1 VVAAPRA
8 APCYHEAVSDRVRI
22 GTCSGLAEAA
32 LLRSMFTAHGI
43 GGAIGAEHRVSVL
56 TGLGGGFASL
66 DIWVDEDEHEE
77 ALALLRSLRS
87 GEADPG
93 DHDEPSSEADDPHDG
108 PCVDDASAHGHDEI
122 PGELR
127 LRIHRRRQ
135 TAVALLL
142 GACVTFG
149 TAHAFTRAWARAT
162 LLMIVEAI
170 GIGYVI
176 VGNSLGMVAVIGAV
190 IADVTGALWRIHG
203 GGSGAGEIDAEAAR
217 SPLPVAR
224 LRVR

>member
-1 VVAAPRA
+1 M
-8 APCYHEAVSDRVRI
+8 SDRVRI

-32 LLRSMFTAHGI
+32 LLRSVFVAHGI
-43 GGAIGAEHRVSVL
+43 GGAIGDEHHVGVFTVL
-56 TGLGGGFASL
+56 GGLGGGFASL

-87 GEADPG
+87 NEADPG
-93 DHDEPSSEADDPHDG
+93 DRDEPPSEAANPDDEPRD
-108 PCVDDASAHGHDEI
+108 DDASAHGHDEI

-149 TAHAFTRAWARAT
+149 TAHAFTRAWARAA

-170 GIGYVI
+170 GIGYVLL
-176 VGNSLGMVAVIGAV
+176 GNALGIVAVIGTV
-190 IADVTGALWRIHG
+190 VADVTGALWRIHAG
-203 GGSGAGEIDAEAAR
+203 GTGAGEIDAEPPR

-224 LRVR
+224 LRGR